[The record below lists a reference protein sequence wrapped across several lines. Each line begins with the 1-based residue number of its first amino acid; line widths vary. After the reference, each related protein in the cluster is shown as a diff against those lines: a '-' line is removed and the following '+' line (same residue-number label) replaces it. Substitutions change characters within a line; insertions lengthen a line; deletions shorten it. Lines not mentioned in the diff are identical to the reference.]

1 MTNTKGT
8 KGKEGKVELEKREN
22 QAVVAPGL

>member
-8 KGKEGKVELEKREN
+8 KRPE
-22 QAVVAPGL
+22 